1 MRINLVIN
9 EKVNAFHN
17 FAQNLFSQID
27 SISVENPV
35 IVEKDG
41 IKIKPEN
48 MIVDKMYYCIYDNK
62 VYIFYKDEEN
72 LTHCYEVDDPVV
84 VQEIIDNPDN
94 LEDILLKHS
103 KE

>member
-1 MRINLVIN
+1 MGY
-9 EKVNAFHN
+9 
-17 FAQNLFSQID
+17 
-27 SISVENPV
+27 PV

-41 IKIKPEN
+41 IKIQPEN
-48 MIVDKMYYCIYDNK
+48 MIADKMYYCIHNNK

-72 LTHCYEVDDPVV
+72 LMHCYEVDDPLV
-84 VQEIIDNPDN
+84 VQEIINNPDK

>member
-1 MRINLVIN
+1 MQHT
-9 EKVNAFHN
+9 FHN
-17 FAQNLFSQID
+17 FAQNLFYQID
-27 SISVENPV
+27 GISVEYPV

-41 IKIKPEN
+41 IKIKPED
-48 MIVDKMYYCIYDNK
+48 MIIDKMYYCVYDNK

-72 LTHCYEVDDPVV
+72 LTHCYEVDDAKV
-84 VQEIIDNPDN
+84 VQEIVDNPDN

>member
-1 MRINLVIN
+1 MGY
-9 EKVNAFHN
+9 
-17 FAQNLFSQID
+17 
-27 SISVENPV
+27 PV

-41 IKIKPEN
+41 IKIQPEN
-48 MIVDKMYYCIYDNK
+48 MIVDKMYYCIHNNK

-72 LTHCYEVDDPVV
+72 LMHCYEVDDPLV
-84 VQEIIDNPDN
+84 VQEIINNPDK

>member
-1 MRINLVIN
+1 L
-9 EKVNAFHN
+9 AY
-17 FAQNLFSQID
+17 
-27 SISVENPV
+27 PV

-48 MIVDKMYYCIYDNK
+48 MIVDKMYYWIYDNK

-72 LTHCYEVDDPVV
+72 LMHCYEVDDPPV
-84 VQEIIDNPDN
+84 VQEIINNPDK

>member
-1 MRINLVIN
+1 M
-9 EKVNAFHN
+9 EY
-17 FAQNLFSQID
+17 
-27 SISVENPV
+27 PV

-48 MIVDKMYYCIYDNK
+48 MIVDNMYYCIYDNK

-72 LTHCYEVDDPVV
+72 LMHCYEVDDPLV
-84 VQEIIDNPDN
+84 VQEIINNPDK

>member
-1 MRINLVIN
+1 L
-9 EKVNAFHN
+9 EY
-17 FAQNLFSQID
+17 
-27 SISVENPV
+27 PV

-48 MIVDKMYYCIYDNK
+48 MIVDNMYYCIYDNK

-72 LTHCYEVDDPVV
+72 LMHCYEVDDPLV
-84 VQEIIDNPDN
+84 VQEIINNPDN

>member
-1 MRINLVIN
+1 M
-9 EKVNAFHN
+9 EY
-17 FAQNLFSQID
+17 
-27 SISVENPV
+27 PV
-35 IVEKDG
+35 IAEKDG

-48 MIVDKMYYCIYDNK
+48 MGVDKMYYCIYDNK

-72 LTHCYEVDDPVV
+72 LTHCYEVDDAKVV
-84 VQEIIDNPDN
+84 REIVANPDN

>member
-27 SISVENPV
+27 SIGVENPV

-48 MIVDKMYYCIYDNK
+48 MLVDKMYYCIYDNK

-84 VQEIIDNPDN
+84 VQEIIDNPDK

>member
-1 MRINLVIN
+1 ML
-9 EKVNAFHN
+9 EH
-17 FAQNLFSQID
+17 
-27 SISVENPV
+27 PV

-41 IKIKPEN
+41 IKIDPEK

-72 LTHCYEVDDPVV
+72 LTHCYEIDDQTV
-84 VQEIIDNPDN
+84 VQEIVKDPNN

>member
-1 MRINLVIN
+1 MYDPYRIYFMKYIIKML
-9 EKVNAFHN
+9 EY
-17 FAQNLFSQID
+17 
-27 SISVENPV
+27 PV

-41 IKIKPEN
+41 IKIDPEK

-72 LTHCYEVDDPVV
+72 LTHCYEVDDQTV
-84 VQEIIDNPDN
+84 VQEIVKNPN
-94 LEDILLKHS
+94 NFEDILLKHS

>member
-1 MRINLVIN
+1 L
-9 EKVNAFHN
+9 
-17 FAQNLFSQID
+17 D
-27 SISVENPV
+27 YPV

-62 VYIFYKDEEN
+62 VYIFYKDEED
-72 LTHCYEVDDPVV
+72 LMHCYEVDDPLVV
-84 VQEIIDNPDN
+84 HEIINNPDK
-94 LEDILLKHS
+94 LEDILLRHS

>member
-1 MRINLVIN
+1 L
-9 EKVNAFHN
+9 
-17 FAQNLFSQID
+17 D
-27 SISVENPV
+27 YPV

-62 VYIFYKDEEN
+62 VYIFYKDEED
-72 LTHCYEVDDPVV
+72 LMHCYEVDDPLV
-84 VQEIIDNPDN
+84 VQEIINNPDK
-94 LEDILLKHS
+94 LEDILLRHS

>member
-84 VQEIIDNPDN
+84 VQEIIDNPDK

>member
-1 MRINLVIN
+1 L
-9 EKVNAFHN
+9 EY
-17 FAQNLFSQID
+17 
-27 SISVENPV
+27 PV

-48 MIVDKMYYCIYDNK
+48 MIVDNMYYCIYDNK

-72 LTHCYEVDDPVV
+72 LMHCYEVDDPLV
-84 VQEIIDNPDN
+84 VQEIINNPDK